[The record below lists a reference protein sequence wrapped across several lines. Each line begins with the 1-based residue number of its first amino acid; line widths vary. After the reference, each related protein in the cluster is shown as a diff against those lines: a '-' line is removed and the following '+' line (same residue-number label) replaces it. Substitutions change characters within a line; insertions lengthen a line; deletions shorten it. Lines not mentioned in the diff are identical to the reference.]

1 MATETRN
8 LILKTSWI
16 SSSTDPN
23 TYYQLTIDNAIG
35 KIEEMNESY
44 TWYNVNLQQILGD
57 GYYNRYT
64 KFSIRSVEIK
74 TALLSTTYKTNSADA
89 NSDIYNNTMI
99 EYYLSGLNFDP
110 SVNRVL
116 VQTAVEQIIPTNSA
130 GTGFSSASPTLI
142 SNQAPIYYFSKP
154 TTSVNIKVDRNVLNT
169 RGHRTVN
176 SVNDVIGP
184 SIFMFEI
191 VGIN

>member
-1 MATETRN
+1 MTTETRN

-16 SSSTDPN
+16 TSSTDPN
-23 TYYQLTIDNAIG
+23 TYYQTIDNATG
-35 KIEEMNESY
+35 KIEENNESY
-44 TWYNVNLQQILGD
+44 TWYNVNLQDILGD
-57 GYYNRYT
+57 SYYNQYT

-74 TALLSTTYKTNSADA
+74 TALLSTTYNTNSADA

-116 VQTAVEQIIPTNSA
+116 VQTAVEQIIPADSA
-130 GTGFSSASPTLI
+130 GTGFISPNPTLM

-154 TTSVNIKVDRNVLNT
+154 VAGVNIKIDRNVLNT
-169 RGHRTVN
+169 HGYRTVN
-176 SVNDVIGP
+176 SINDMIGP

-191 VGIN
+191 IGIN

>member
-1 MATETRN
+1 MSTETRN

-23 TYYQLTIDNAIG
+23 TYFELTVDNAVGNIDNN
-35 KIEEMNESY
+35 NESY

-57 GYYNRYT
+57 NYYNRYN
-64 KFSIRSVEIK
+64 KFSIRCVEIK
-74 TALLSTTYKTNSADA
+74 TAVLSTTYNTNSADA

-99 EYYLSGLNFDP
+99 EYYMSGPNFDP

-116 VQTAVEQIIPTNSA
+116 VQTAIEQTIPADST
-130 GTGFSSASPTLI
+130 GTGYTSASPTVM

-154 TTSVNIKVDRNVLNT
+154 TSGVNIKLERNVLNT
-169 RGHRTVN
+169 HGYRTVS

>member
-1 MATETRN
+1 MSTETRN

-16 SSSTDPN
+16 SSSTDPY
-23 TYYQLTIDNAIG
+23 TYLEQTVDNATG
-35 KIEEMNESY
+35 KIEENNECY

-57 GYYNRYT
+57 SYYNQYT

-74 TALLSTTYKTNSADA
+74 TALLSTTYNTNSADA

-116 VQTAVEQIIPTNSA
+116 VQTAVEQIIPADSA
-130 GTGFSSASPTLI
+130 GTGFTSASPTLM

-154 TTSVNIKVDRNVLNT
+154 VAGVNIKIDRNVLNT
-169 RGHRTVN
+169 HGHRTVN
-176 SVNDVIGP
+176 SINDVIGP